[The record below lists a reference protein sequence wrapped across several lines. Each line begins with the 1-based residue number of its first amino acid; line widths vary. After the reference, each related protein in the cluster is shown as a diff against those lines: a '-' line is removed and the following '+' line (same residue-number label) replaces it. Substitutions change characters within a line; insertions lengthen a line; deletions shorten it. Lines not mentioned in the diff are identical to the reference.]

1 MVRKIASP
9 KAPEKIAPTATEIS
23 VARNGLLKPYAV
35 CFQHL
40 PDNIAREPLGMLAGV
55 MTINDR
61 SEHSAYIVNFLSS
74 LAKKEYYGN
83 PRRGAI
89 ESFEA
94 ALHKV
99 NIGLAELAKE
109 GNTEWIG
116 TLDAAICIIER
127 NNLHFSVAG
136 NAKVLLFRDHHL
148 SDISEGLA
156 DSDNDHP
163 MKTFTDVASG
173 KISPS
178 DRILITTPEIFS
190 ILSEAE
196 LERSANRLP
205 SDQFEQLLQTA
216 TINQLDLSASILI
229 TIGTVA
235 EYERKPAPKRT
246 LATID
251 SVPNAWSH
259 AIFES
264 SKQQGNSV
272 EDGLREKERHEQDR
286 IDNKTGHI
294 YVTGETPG
302 EETNE
307 TWERARIFFG
317 DARASLQHTGA
328 HLGKRFLFILISGS
342 HNLWIFSVKI
352 ASNAL
357 DALRSWNEK
366 RHLSKLP
373 QTETEQTTPEE
384 RLSKNIPLAETN
396 ITFTKELGRWTVLSS
411 SISIKTR
418 QALQK
423 FPRLSLLKRNTVRIP
438 VQGESK
444 IALFFKAFLQTG
456 TVIFSRSARAFFF
469 PRTFFNNLPL
479 QKQKIAKITALT
491 LLCIVTFLLFWTFFA
506 KDDLTKTTAEESA
519 NAVNATPETPRA
531 LSDDVHIH
539 FIENTPVIATFSDIV
554 SITHLQET
562 IFFITRDAL
571 YSTGSDGGNAIQ
583 VAYPQGETARM
594 GTVMPALNAIL
605 ILTESG
611 NILFFTPSTNT
622 FADEHFTLPDAANI
636 ISIAASSTYLYALN
650 QTQNML
656 LRYPRTEGG
665 FGVATE
671 WFREPISIQPEA
683 TLAVSDSVFIADRLG
698 IHTYFQGTEKTE
710 NFESSTTPILPT
722 DILIISSKEGS
733 SQIFILDGAAGRIV
747 RYDASTGSI
756 GVQYAS
762 DSLKGAT
769 HFTINPTTQTA
780 FVSVGNSIIMV
791 DMEMAQ

>member
-1 MVRKIASP
+1 MVRKTASP

-99 NIGLAELAKE
+99 NVGLAELTKE

-136 NAKVLLFRDHHL
+136 NAKALLFRDHHL

-235 EYERKPAPKRT
+235 EYKRKPAPKRT

-272 EDGLREKERHEQDR
+272 EDGLREKEKRDQDR

-317 DARASLQHTGA
+317 DARTSIQHTGA
-328 HLGKRFLFILISGS
+328 HLGKRFFFILISGS

-352 ASNAL
+352 ASNTL
-357 DALRSWNEK
+357 NTLRSWNEK

-373 QTETEQTTPEE
+373 QTETKQTTPEE
-384 RLSKNIPLAETN
+384 HLSKNIPLAETN
-396 ITFTKELGRWTVLSS
+396 ITFTKESGKWTALSS
-411 SISIKTR
+411 SISVKTR
-418 QALQK
+418 QAFQK
-423 FPRLSLLKRNTVRIP
+423 IPRLSLLKQNTVHIP
-438 VQGESK
+438 VQGELK
-444 IALFFKAFLQTG
+444 VTLFFKAFLQG
-456 TVIFSRSARAFFF
+456 GLAFLSRSARSLLFL
-469 PRTFFNNLPL
+469 RTLFTNLSP
-479 QKQKIAKITALT
+479 QKQKIVKVTALIF
-491 LLCIVTFLLFWTFFA
+491 LCVVAFLLFWAFFA
-506 KDDLTKTTAEESA
+506 KDDSAKITAEKST
-519 NAVNATPETPRA
+519 NATNTTSEIPRA
-531 LSDDVHIH
+531 LSNDVHIH
-539 FIENTPVIATFSDIV
+539 FLENTPAIATFSDVV

-562 IFFITRDAL
+562 IFFITKNAL

-583 VAYPQGETARM
+583 VAYPQEETARM
-594 GTVMPALNAIL
+594 GTAMPALNAIL

-611 NILFFTPSTNT
+611 NILFFTPSTNK

-636 ISIAASSTYLYALN
+636 TSLAAASTYLYALN
-650 QTQNML
+650 QTKNTL

-665 FGVATE
+665 FGAATE
-671 WFREPISIQPEA
+671 WFREPVSIQPEA
-683 TLAVSDSVFIADRLG
+683 VLTVSDSIFVADKSG
-698 IHTYFQGTEKTE
+698 IHTYFRGIEKTE
-710 NFESSTTPILPT
+710 NFESSTTPIFPT
-722 DILIISSKEGS
+722 DILIISSEEDSG
-733 SQIFILDGAAGRIV
+733 QIFVLDGAAGRIV
-747 RYDASTGSI
+747 HYDASTGSI
-756 GVQYAS
+756 IAQYAS
-762 DSLKGAT
+762 NSLKEAT

-791 DMEMAQ
+791 DMEIAQ